1 MTTHRTLPS
10 VVLRAGTSRA
20 PIIRVVGHAVA
31 DAGLLAFELI
41 PAGFNAKTQ
50 RCKVAI
56 TKTNLDPIR

>member
-1 MTTHRTLPS
+1 VQEIKVRRLVVPNRVHHRFI
-10 VVLRAGTSRA
+10 RA
-20 PIIRVVGHAVA
+20 IGHAVA
-31 DAGLLAFELI
+31 EAGLLAFALI